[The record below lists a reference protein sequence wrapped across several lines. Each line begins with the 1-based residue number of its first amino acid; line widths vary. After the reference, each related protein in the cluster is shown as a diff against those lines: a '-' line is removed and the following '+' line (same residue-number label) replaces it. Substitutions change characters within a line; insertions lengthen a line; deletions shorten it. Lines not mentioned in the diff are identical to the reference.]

1 MTTTDKRS
9 GADSGAGKRSG
20 ANGAGAQGSAAL
32 VTGGETAGG
41 GGVQALA
48 TDSARASGTDA
59 SALNPELASGGMSH
73 RQILV
78 VFSGLMLGMLLAA
91 LDQSI
96 VSTALPTIVGD
107 FHSLNRLTW
116 VVTAYL
122 LTSTVSAPL
131 YGKISDL
138 YGRKRIFQFA
148 IVVFL
153 AGSALAGLSQNM
165 NQLIAFRAIQG
176 LGAGGLIVLA
186 MAIVGDVV
194 APSERGRYQGY
205 FGAVFGIASVAGPL
219 AGGFLVDHASW
230 RWIFYVNLPIG
241 AVALVVTSIV
251 LRDRTA
257 RTRHKIDYLGSAL
270 LLIGV
275 SALLLVTTLGGSPQG
290 YPWLSAQ
297 IIVMAVIGVGFVVLF
312 LVRQRYAPEPIVPLR
327 LFHKRVFSV
336 ANAAGFIVGVAMFG
350 AIIYLPVYLQVVRG
364 VSPTTSGLMLLPI
377 MVGLFTASIG
387 SGQIIARIG
396 RYKIFPIVGTALMT
410 IGVGLFSTL
419 TIHTSYVVTSAF
431 MLITGFGLGLVMQVL
446 ILAVQNGVDYKDL
459 GTATS
464 LSAFFRSM
472 GGAFGTALL
481 GAILNDR
488 LVGNLRN
495 ALPAAERSHVQQIAK
510 EIVGSPA
517 QLRLLRPDIHA
528 AATVAYV
535 HTIDT
540 VFLIATPVVALAF
553 LLSLALPEIRLRK
566 TVQTDAG
573 AGGTGRAAGTGQAA
587 GTGTGHASSPGST
600 EPSEP
605 IVL

>member
-1 MTTTDKRS
+1 MTTTDSVLGANRREGREVATDRPRAPVDAGSSERS
-9 GADSGAGKRSG
+9 GA
-20 ANGAGAQGSAAL
+20 
-32 VTGGETAGG
+32 
-41 GGVQALA
+41 
-48 TDSARASGTDA
+48 
-59 SALNPELASGGMSH
+59 GMSH

-78 VFSGLMLGMLLAA
+78 VFSGLMLGLLLAA

-153 AGSALAGLSQNM
+153 AGSVLAGLSQNM
-165 NQLIAFRAIQG
+165 DQLIAFRAVQG

-194 APSERGRYQGY
+194 SPAERGRYQGY
-205 FGAVFGIASVAGPL
+205 FGAVFGIASIAGPL
-219 AGGFLVDHASW
+219 VGGFLVDHASW

-241 AVALVVTSIV
+241 AIALVVTSIV
-251 LRDRTA
+251 LRDRA
-257 RTRHKIDYLGSAL
+257 VRTRHKIDYVGSVL
-270 LLIGV
+270 LLVGV

-290 YPWLSAQ
+290 YAWLSPQ
-297 IIVMAVIGVGFVVLF
+297 IAAMAVIGIGFVIAFV
-312 LVRQRYAPEPIVPLR
+312 VREHYAPEPIVPLR
-327 LFHKRVFSV
+327 LFRKKVFSV
-336 ANAAGFIVGVAMFG
+336 SNAAGFIVGVAMFG

-377 MVGLFTASIG
+377 MAGLFIASIG

-410 IGVGLFSTL
+410 IGMWLFSTL
-419 TIHTSYVVTSAF
+419 TIGTPFLVTSAF
-431 MLITGFGLGLVMQVL
+431 MLISGFGLGLVMQVL

-481 GAILNDR
+481 GAVLNDR
-488 LVGNLRN
+488 LIGNLTK
-495 ALPAAERSHVQQIAK
+495 ALPAA
-510 EIVGSPA
+510 G
-517 QLRLLRPDIHA
+517 A
-528 AATVAYV
+528 AARDRDRSRDRRQPRPVEAAAPG
-535 HTIDT
+535 HPQSGHRRLCPHDRHGLPHRDT
-540 VFLIATPVVALAF
+540 
-553 LLSLALPEIRLRK
+553 
-566 TVQTDAG
+566 G
-573 AGGTGRAAGTGQAA
+573 GRARLPAVARPAGDPPPHDRAHGCVRPRRLVPVERVC
-587 GTGTGHASSPGST
+587 GGNRD
-600 EPSEP
+600 
-605 IVL
+605 LR